1 MAEKT
6 LERSRMDSG
15 GRQRS
20 GGRRNKGKSSVH
32 TDGHKPRNERWK
44 KSNRAQQRNHE
55 PKPLPKIETTHFLSN
70 FHSEICQAA
79 KYKVHAPSCTCSKVD
94 WLRLRYQ
101 QEKNKDNSRSLSEE
115 LEDLDLSDPFDN
127 LLVVPDTKTTPA
139 IFVCNETTSAEFRND
154 ATRTLCENKLAKEIF
169 DGNTDATSLDT
180 LPFKVSCALCLLRH
194 QKNGFVA
201 IAADSAEALE
211 PTIGKAN
218 ALKAAIKTDSHELH
232 SDHAH
237 FICAVKLSSLTT
249 LLRFAKT
256 RSKHSQIVSEI
267 LFQLKSSG
275 VDLPSSADNTSWKIQ
290 LGHHLTSLLWLGGK
304 LATSK
309 RTQHIMVLGY
319 VDSPTELM
327 LDLPG
332 GKRHLGESTL
342 ESLVREVKE
351 ETSLELD
358 KQWLS
363 ERLSRRYGGALDE
376 NSEDIHALESEKE
389 NGNVYFV
396 IPPAS

>member
-1 MAEKT
+1 MTEKT

-15 GRQRS
+15 GGQRGS
-20 GGRRNKGKSSVH
+20 GRRRNMKSSLH
-32 TDGHKPRNERWK
+32 TDGHKPSSGRWK
-44 KSNRAQQRNHE
+44 KSNRTQQRNHT
-55 PKPLPKIETTHFLSN
+55 PKHLPKIETTHFSSN
-70 FHSEICQAA
+70 FHSEICKAA
-79 KYKVHAPSCTCSKVD
+79 KYKVHAPLCTCFKVV
-94 WLRLRYQ
+94 RLRQ
-101 QEKNKDNSRSLSEE
+101 NFHEEKEKNNNRSLSEE
-115 LEDLDLSDPFDN
+115 LKNLAISDPFDN

-139 IFVCNETTSAEFRND
+139 IFVCKETTSTEFRND
-154 ATRTLCENKLAKEIF
+154 ATLCETKLAKEIF
-169 DGNTDATSLDT
+169 DGNTDTTSLDA
-180 LPFKVSCALCLLRH
+180 LSFKVSCALCLLRH

-201 IAADSAEALE
+201 VAAGSAQELG
-211 PTIGKAN
+211 PSIDKAN

-267 LFQLKSSG
+267 LFQLKSGG
-275 VDLPSSADNTSWKIQ
+275 VDLPSSADDASWKIQ

-309 RTQHIMVLGY
+309 RTNHIMVLGY
-319 VDSPTELM
+319 VDGPTEIM
-327 LDLPG
+327 IDLPG

-358 KQWLS
+358 KQWLY

-376 NSEDIHALESEKE
+376 NNEDIHAFESEKE

-396 IPPAS
+396 IPPMK